1 MMKYVQGEKLEA
13 LAKNHRLDGDL
24 AIWGI
29 GEPAGEIIEWLR
41 EYGYGS
47 NIKMV
52 VDNFKASFYQE
63 FHKVPVRRP
72 KELLRLESDS
82 VSVLFALEHSD
93 GVRKQLGA
101 YGITNAYNLRNLPG
115 MREDTAL
122 YRHSLPY
129 HFVDRS
135 KGKTYLCYILAGY
148 EPKLWNSTL
157 ARIEAF
163 QSENVDYCLISSG
176 KYDSVLDKI
185 AEMNGW
191 SYLYTE
197 QNQVCFIQNLAIELH
212 PNAQYIFKMDE
223 DIFIGKD
230 FFHQMI
236 QEFHQI
242 EEQGEYWIGFAV
254 PVIPLNCCGYV
265 TYLNGIGKKK
275 EYEKRFGRVYRSRF
289 SEIYLDEIA
298 KFLWD
303 TMDSF
308 DEMAE
313 RFLKNSGYNILG
325 CFYNIGCILFTRE
338 RWHMMGK
345 WPEKP
350 GETGMGRDEEF
361 IFKDNI
367 ERDMPIYEISSVL
380 AGHLAFGPQKAYML
394 QYYEE
399 HFNKFDIH
407 Y

>member
-1 MMKYVQGEKLEA
+1 MMKYVQSEKLEA
-13 LAKNHRLDGDL
+13 LAKNHKLEDTL
-24 AIWGI
+24 VIWGI
-29 GEPAGEIIEWLR
+29 GEPAGEIIEWLL
-41 EYGYGS
+41 EHGYGS

-63 FHKVPVRRP
+63 FHKVPVRLP

-176 KYDSVLDKI
+176 KYDPVLDKL
-185 AEMNGW
+185 AEMNSW

-223 DIFIGKD
+223 DIFIEKD

-236 QEFHQI
+236 QGFRQI
-242 EEQGEYWIGFAV
+242 EEQGEYWIGFACDS
-254 PVIPLNCCGYV
+254 IELLWLCYIFEWNW
-265 TYLNGIGKKK
+265 KK
-275 EYEKRFGRVYRSRF
+275 ER
-289 SEIYLDEIA
+289 I
-298 KFLWD
+298 
-303 TMDSF
+303 
-308 DEMAE
+308 
-313 RFLKNSGYNILG
+313 
-325 CFYNIGCILFTRE
+325 
-338 RWHMMGK
+338 
-345 WPEKP
+345 
-350 GETGMGRDEEF
+350 
-361 IFKDNI
+361 
-367 ERDMPIYEISSVL
+367 
-380 AGHLAFGPQKAYML
+380 
-394 QYYEE
+394 
-399 HFNKFDIH
+399 
-407 Y
+407 